1 MNWMKSFKKIVLV
14 FTLGMSM
21 SGCADTLS
29 WKEEVLL
36 HDGSKIIINR
46 SQVHGGRGEL
56 GQSPI
61 KEQTVSFTLPNS
73 NELIIWKSEYS
84 EDVGRSNFDLR
95 AIHVL
100 KGTPYIVAEPNLC
113 LSYNKW
119 GRPNPPYVI
128 FKYVRKTWQR
138 IKLEELPHEFTAFNV
153 VQNNFYEGDY
163 EGEKLLVKLSYIN
176 ADKVKELNGK
186 PEFNVIL
193 RKPIDDKRDQ
203 ILGCEVMVRYKDGEY
218 NMWTTP
224 EGFKEPQR
232 VRKLGGA
239 QPVELIDQL
248 KE

>member
-1 MNWMKSFKKIVLV
+1 MNWLKTFKTIGFVLM
-14 FTLGMSM
+14 LGASLTTCGMGRS
-21 SGCADTLS
+21 S

-73 NELIIWKSEYS
+73 NELITWKSEYS
-84 EDVGRSNFDLR
+84 EDVERSNFDLR

-138 IKLEELPHEFTAFNV
+138 IKLEELPHEFTTFNV

-163 EGEKLLVKLSYIN
+163 EGEKLLVKLGYIN

-193 RKPIDDKRDQ
+193 REPIDAKRDQ
-203 ILGCEVMVRYKDGEY
+203 IIGCPDWSHESAKAPLPM
-218 NMWTTP
+218 TP
-224 EGFKEPQR
+224 IGN
-232 VRKLGGA
+232 LA
-239 QPVELIDQL
+239 N
-248 KE
+248 